1 MTIIRAAN
9 GFAVDQVPIEQIETG
24 DTVLTHLPD
33 GSPYTFVVEINLF
46 DIDKAAGTAT
56 WTPGRTRDRHPR
68 DRRGRHRRSANRD
81 AHPSHHP
88 APLSAPA
95 GSPPNQKRTTTTE

>member
-1 MTIIRAAN
+1 MTIIRDAN

-46 DIDKAAGTAT
+46 DIDKAGGTAT
-56 WTPGRTRDRHPR
+56 VGLQAARETDTHGTGVVATVEAPIGTLTHRIIRHP
-68 DRRGRHRRSANRD
+68 
-81 AHPSHHP
+81 
-88 APLSAPA
+88 
-95 GSPPNQKRTTTTE
+95 